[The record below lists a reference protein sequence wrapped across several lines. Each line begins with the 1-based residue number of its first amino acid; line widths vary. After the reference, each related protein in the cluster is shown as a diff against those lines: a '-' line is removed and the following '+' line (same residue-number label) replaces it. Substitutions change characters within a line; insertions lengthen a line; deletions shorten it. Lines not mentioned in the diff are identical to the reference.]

1 MALFIGVSVFFVVML
16 IIGGISLLRRS
27 RLEVFAD
34 RIEKHTRVFSLTE
47 AQSKVVDITKKRRKL
62 SEIIW
67 LDRLLGR
74 IPFVGKIDEAL
85 PLADIRF
92 PIAYFILVTG
102 ILALFGFLMV
112 FYNTQNIYL
121 SVLAVFPIG
130 SAPFFYV
137 IVMKNLRVRK
147 FERQLPEALDLLAR
161 SLRAGH
167 AFASGLRLLAEE
179 FDRPLGSEFA
189 KVIEETNFGVGIKE
203 ALINFSG
210 RIDCSNLKFFVMAVA
225 LQRETGGDLAEILEN
240 ISRLIRERFKLQSK
254 INALSAEGKLSAI
267 VLIAL
272 PFFIGLALFMV
283 SPDYVYVLF
292 REPMGKML
300 LIMSFSTMFLGAVVM
315 KKMVN
320 IKV

>member
-1 MALFIGVSVFFVVML
+1 MELLIGIAAGIVVIL
-16 IIGGISLLRRS
+16 IFAGIVLSRRS
-27 RLEVFAD
+27 KLDVFAD
-34 RIEKHTRVFSLTE
+34 RIEKHTRVFSLSE

-67 LDRLLGR
+67 LDHVLSRM
-74 IPFVGKIDEAL
+74 PFVKKIDNAL

-92 PIAYFILVTG
+92 PIAYFILVSG
-102 ILALFGFLMV
+102 ILALFGFLFM
-112 FYNTQNIYL
+112 FHKTQNIYL
-121 SVLAVFPIG
+121 SILAVFPIG
-130 SAPFFYV
+130 STPFFYV
-137 IVMKNLRVRK
+137 TVMKILRERK

-179 FDRPLGSEFA
+179 FDSPLGSEFA
-189 KVIEETNFGVGIKE
+189 KVVEETNFGVGIKE

-240 ISRLIRERFKLQSK
+240 ISHLIRERFKLQSK
-254 INALSAEGKLSAI
+254 INALAAEGKLSAI

-292 REPMGKML
+292 REPLGKIL
-300 LIMSFSTMFLGAVVM
+300 LIISFSTMFLGAVVM